1 MQIGAQGIENML
13 VTFII
18 CDYGL
23 GKQYGENVLL
33 ELITKHNLMFGNLKL
48 TSSPSCGWMNN
59 IITFFCK
66 WMKMHITFLFID
78 ENP

>member
-23 GKQYGENVLL
+23 GEQHE
-33 ELITKHNLMFGNLKL
+33 EMFGLN
-48 TSSPSCGWMNN
+48 
-59 IITFFCK
+59 
-66 WMKMHITFLFID
+66 
-78 ENP
+78 

>member
-1 MQIGAQGIENML
+1 MQVDAQGIENML

-23 GKQYGENVLL
+23 GKQYGENIPL

-48 TSSPSCGWMNN
+48 TS
-59 IITFFCK
+59 
-66 WMKMHITFLFID
+66 
-78 ENP
+78 